1 MTDTGSGA
9 ETAAAGPRPA
19 VKLTLLTLTAMVV
32 GSMVGAGVFSL
43 PRRFAT
49 ETGVAGAL
57 IAWAIAGVGMLMLAF
72 VFQTLAVRRPDLD
85 AGVYAYAKA
94 GFGEYLGFF
103 SAFGYWASACVG
115 NVTYWVLIMST
126 IGAVWPGLGDGDTL
140 LAVVLSSLGLWAFF
154 LLIRRGVKEATAINK
169 IVTVAKVIPIL
180 VFVVLALF
188 YFEPSVFA
196 DNFGGADY
204 AGSLFNQVRGTMLA
218 TVFVFLGVEGAS
230 VYSRHAERREDVGRA
245 TVLGFLSVFAIFA
258 SVTIVSYGLMPMGEI
273 AELRQP
279 SMAGVLEHAVGTW
292 GKVFVSVGLIVSVL
306 GAYLAWTLMAAEV
319 LFVAAKDDDMPRFL
333 GRSTAAD
340 VPVPAL
346 LMTTLLSQAVLVVTL
361 FSNDAFD
368 FALDLTSAL
377 TLIPF
382 LLAAAFAVKI
392 AYGPDGEGTHAGGAD
407 AHGTGTGGEPARG
420 AAGGSTRRE
429 LVIAALATLYTAFL
443 LYAAGPRFVLISF
456 ILYAPATLLF
466 IKARREQNRRLFSP
480 AEAVICAVSVMGAV
494 TGVIALATGWIEL

>member
-1 MTDTGSGA
+1 MTQADT
-9 ETAAAGPRPA
+9 ETRAAPA
-19 VKLTLLTLTAMVV
+19 AKLTLPTLTTMVV

-43 PRRFAT
+43 PRLFAQ

-57 IAWAIAGVGMLMLAF
+57 IAWAVAGTGMLMLAF
-72 VFQTLAVRRPDLD
+72 VFQRLAVRRPDLD

-126 IGAVWPGLGDGDTL
+126 IGAIAPALGDGDTV
-140 LAVVLSSLGLWAFF
+140 LAVALSSVGLWCFF
-154 LLIRRGVKEATAINK
+154 FLIRRGVKEAAAINR
-169 IVTVAKVIPIL
+169 IVTVAKVVPIL

-188 YFEPSVFA
+188 YLKPHVFA
-196 DNFGGADY
+196 ENFAGADY
-204 AGSLFNQVRGTMLA
+204 AGSLFNQVKGTMLA

-230 VYSRHAERREDVGRA
+230 VYSRHARRREDVGRA

-258 SVTIVSYGLMPMGEI
+258 SVTIVSYGLLPMSQI

-279 SMAGVLEHAVGTW
+279 SMAGVLESAVGTW

-319 LFVAAKDDDMPRFL
+319 LFVAAGDEDMPRFL

-346 LMTTLLSQAVLVVTL
+346 LMTTLLTQVVLVVTL
-361 FSNDAFD
+361 FSDDAFS

-382 LLAAAFAVKI
+382 LLAAAFALKS
-392 AYGPDGEGTHAGGAD
+392 
-407 AHGTGTGGEPARG
+407 ARG
-420 AAGGSTRRE
+420 RPGGD
-429 LVIAALATLYTAFL
+429 LAVPALATLYTAFL
-443 LYAAGPRFVLISF
+443 LYAAGPKYLLVSF
-456 ILYAPATLLF
+456 IVYAPATVLF
-466 IKARREQNRRLFSP
+466 VMARREQGRRLFSP
-480 AEAVICAVSVMGAV
+480 RELVILLVSIAGAV
-494 TGVIALATGWIEL
+494 LGIVALALGWISL

>member
-1 MTDTGSGA
+1 MTQADT
-9 ETAAAGPRPA
+9 ETQAPPAA
-19 VKLTLLTLTAMVV
+19 KLTLPTLTTMVV

-43 PRRFAT
+43 PRLFAQ

-57 IAWAIAGVGMLMLAF
+57 IAWAVAGTGMLMLAF
-72 VFQTLAVRRPDLD
+72 VFQRLAVRRPDLD

-126 IGAVWPGLGDGDTL
+126 IGAVAPALGDGDTL
-140 LAVVLSSLGLWAFF
+140 LAVALSSVGLWCFF
-154 LLIRRGVKEATAINK
+154 FLIRRGVKEAAAINR
-169 IVTVAKVIPIL
+169 IVTVAKVVPIL

-188 YFEPSVFA
+188 YLKPRVFA
-196 DNFGGADY
+196 ENFAGADY
-204 AGSLFNQVRGTMLA
+204 AGSLFNQVKGTMLA

-230 VYSRHAERREDVGRA
+230 VYSRHARRREDVGRA

-258 SVTIVSYGLMPMGEI
+258 SVTLVSYGLLPMNEI

-279 SMAGVLEHAVGTW
+279 SMAGVLESAVGTW

-319 LFVAAKDDDMPRFL
+319 LFVAAEDEDMPRFL

-346 LMTTLLSQAVLVVTL
+346 LMTTLLTQVVLVVTL
-361 FSNDAFD
+361 FSDDAFS

-382 LLAAAFAVKI
+382 LLAAAFALK
-392 AYGPDGEGTHAGGAD
+392 T
-407 AHGTGTGGEPARG
+407 ARG
-420 AAGGSTRRE
+420 SPGGDLS
-429 LVIAALATLYTAFL
+429 VAALATLYTAFL
-443 LYAAGPRFVLISF
+443 LYAAGPKYLLVSF
-456 ILYAPATLLF
+456 IVYAPATVLF
-466 IKARREQNRRLFSP
+466 VMARREQGRRLFSP
-480 AEAVICAVSVMGAV
+480 RELVILLVSIAGAV
-494 TGVIALATGWIEL
+494 LGIVALALGWISL

>member
-1 MTDTGSGA
+1 MAKADTA
-9 ETAAAGPRPA
+9 DAAPPTA
-19 VKLTLLTLTAMVV
+19 KLTLMTLTAMVV

-43 PRRFAT
+43 PRRFAQ

-57 IAWAIAGVGMLMLAF
+57 IAWAIAGTGMLMLAF
-72 VFQTLAVRRPDLD
+72 VFQSLAVRRPDLD

-126 IGAVWPGLGDGDTL
+126 IGAVWPALGDGDTL
-140 LAVVLSSLGLWAFF
+140 LAAVLSTIGLWAFF

-169 IVTVAKVIPIL
+169 VVTVAKVVPIL
-180 VFVVLALF
+180 VFVILALF
-188 YFEPSVFA
+188 YLDTSVFA
-196 DNFGGADY
+196 ENWGGADY

-230 VYSRHAERREDVGRA
+230 VYSRHAKRREDVGRA
-245 TVLGFLSVFAIFA
+245 TVLGFLSVFAVFA
-258 SVTIVSYGLMPMGEI
+258 SVTIVSYGIMPMSEI

-279 SMAGVLEHAVGTW
+279 SMAGVLEYAVGTW
-292 GKVFVSVGLIVSVL
+292 GEVFVSVGLIISVL

-333 GRSTAAD
+333 RRATAAD

-346 LMTTLLSQAVLVVTL
+346 VMTTLLSQIVLIVTL
-361 FSNDAFD
+361 FSEDAFN

-382 LLAAAFAVKI
+382 LLAAAFAVKVG
-392 AYGPDGEGTHAGGAD
+392 ARHDSLTKGGKAS
-407 AHGTGTGGEPARG
+407 A
-420 AAGGSTRRE
+420 RE
-429 LVIAALATLYTAFL
+429 LVVAVVATFYTAFL
-443 LYAAGPRFVLISF
+443 LYAAGLKFVLVSF
-456 ILYAPATLLF
+456 IIYAPATFLF
-466 IKARREQNRRLFSP
+466 VKARREQGKRLFSP
-480 AEAVICAVSVMGAV
+480 PEAVLCAISVAGAAV
-494 TGVIALATGWIEL
+494 GVAAVAAGWISL

>member
-1 MTDTGSGA
+1 MTQADT
-9 ETAAAGPRPA
+9 ETHAPPAA
-19 VKLTLLTLTAMVV
+19 KLTLPTLTTMVV

-43 PRRFAT
+43 PRLFAQ

-57 IAWAIAGVGMLMLAF
+57 IAWAVAGTGMLMLAF
-72 VFQTLAVRRPDLD
+72 VFQRLAIRRPDLD

-126 IGAVWPGLGDGDTL
+126 IGAVAPALGDGDTV
-140 LAVVLSSLGLWAFF
+140 LAVALSSVGLWCFF
-154 LLIRRGVKEATAINK
+154 FLIRRGVKEAAAINR
-169 IVTVAKVIPIL
+169 IVTVAKVVPIL

-188 YFEPSVFA
+188 YLKPHVFA
-196 DNFGGADY
+196 ENFAGADY
-204 AGSLFNQVRGTMLA
+204 AGSLFNQVKGTMLA

-230 VYSRHAERREDVGRA
+230 VYSRHARRREDVGRA

-258 SVTIVSYGLMPMGEI
+258 SVTIVSYGLLPMSQI

-279 SMAGVLEHAVGTW
+279 SMAGVLESAVGTW

-319 LFVAAKDDDMPRFL
+319 LFVAAEDEDMPRFL

-346 LMTTLLSQAVLVVTL
+346 LMTTLLTQVVLVVTL
-361 FSNDAFD
+361 FSDDAFS

-382 LLAAAFAVKI
+382 LLAAAFALK
-392 AYGPDGEGTHAGGAD
+392 T
-407 AHGTGTGGEPARG
+407 ARG
-420 AAGGSTRRE
+420 RPGGD
-429 LVIAALATLYTAFL
+429 LAVPALATLYTAFL
-443 LYAAGPRFVLISF
+443 LYAAGPKYLLVSF
-456 ILYAPATLLF
+456 IVYAPATVLF
-466 IKARREQNRRLFSP
+466 VMARREQGRRLFSP
-480 AEAVICAVSVMGAV
+480 RELVILLVSIAGAV
-494 TGVIALATGWIEL
+494 LGLVALALGWISL

>member
-1 MTDTGSGA
+1 MTDSDTGA
-9 ETAAAGPRPA
+9 ATPTAAAEGRPA
-19 VKLTLLTLTAMVV
+19 AKLTLFTLTAMVV

-43 PRRFAT
+43 PRRFAE

-57 IAWAIAGVGMLMLAF
+57 ISWVIAGVGMLMLAF

-126 IGAVWPGLGDGDTL
+126 IGAIAPALGDGDTL
-140 LAVVLSSLGLWAFF
+140 LAVVLSSIGLWAFF
-154 LLIRRGVKEATAINK
+154 LLIRRGVKEAAAINRV
-169 IVTVAKVIPIL
+169 VTVAKVVPIL
-180 VFVVLALF
+180 VFVLLSLF
-188 YFEPSVFA
+188 CFDPSVFV

-204 AGSLFNQVRGTMLA
+204 AGSLFHQVRGTMLA

-230 VYSRHAERREDVGRA
+230 VYSRHAKRREDVGKA
-245 TVLGFLSVFAIFA
+245 TVLGFVSVFAVFA
-258 SVTIVSYGLMPMGEI
+258 SVTIVSYGILPMSEI

-279 SMAGVLEHAVGTW
+279 SMAGVLEAAVGTW
-292 GKVFVSVGLIVSVL
+292 GMVFVSVGLIVSVL

-346 LMTTLLSQAVLVVTL
+346 LLSTALSQIVLVVTM
-361 FSNDAFD
+361 FSDDAFN
-368 FALDLTSAL
+368 FALDLTSVL
-377 TLIPF
+377 SLIPF
-382 LLAAAFAVKI
+382 LLAAAFAVRI
-392 AYGPDGEGTHAGGAD
+392 ASRPGPEGGAGG
-407 AHGTGTGGEPARG
+407 GI
-420 AAGGSTRRE
+420 RRDM
-429 LVIAALATLYTAFL
+429 VVAVLATVYTAFL
-443 LYAAGPRFVLISF
+443 VYAAGLRFLLVSLI
-456 ILYAPATLLF
+456 IYAPSTFLF
-466 IKARREQNRRLFSP
+466 VKARREQNKRLFSP
-480 AEAVICAVSVMGAV
+480 AEAVMCAVSVAGAV
-494 TGVIALATGWIEL
+494 VGVIALAAGWIEL